1 MCVNRTVLL
10 HKNICNTRRDTF
22 QSYDVNFTILVLY
35 DKWVLH
41 CRRLWPLL
49 WKHWRLLAGPLEAPT
64 ARPLHTHPNIFCPY
78 LIDLL
83 AFVSKGR
90 SCFLPSPSGTFS
102 QESEGESASID
113 ADIGGVLQGETSCDW
128 ADVWLSPWWRDII
141 WNDIEQP
148 QFGTKLLGGLRVWQ
162 QPVYGFNPKV
172 L

>member
-1 MCVNRTVLL
+1 MLIWPPK
-10 HKNICNTRRDTF
+10 HICDTKGETF
-22 QSYDVNFTILVLY
+22 QSYAVNFTVAVLY

-41 CRRLWPLL
+41 YQHLWALF
-49 WKHWRLLAGPLEAPT
+49 WKQWRLLAGPNSPQQLT
-64 ARPLHTHPNIFCPY
+64 NQLTHPNIFSHY
-78 LIDLL
+78 TIVLL
-83 AFVSKGR
+83 AFVSKGCC
-90 SCFLPSPSGTFS
+90 CFLPSPSGS
-102 QESEGESASID
+102 ISHESEGEAAWIG
-113 ADIGGVLQGETSCDW
+113 ADIGGVLQGKTSCDW